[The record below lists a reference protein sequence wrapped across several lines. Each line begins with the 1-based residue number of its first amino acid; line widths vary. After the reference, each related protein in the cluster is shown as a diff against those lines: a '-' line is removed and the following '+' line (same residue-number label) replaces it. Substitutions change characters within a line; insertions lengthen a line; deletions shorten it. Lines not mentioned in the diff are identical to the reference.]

1 MIRLVCIDVDGTL
14 VGSSGTVDPAV
25 WRTAE
30 LVRAAGIRLAV
41 CSGRPAFGVA
51 REYAERLDADGWHS
65 FQNGASVVHLASGR
79 TRSSRLAPES
89 VTMLVER
96 ARDTGRL
103 LELYSDDDYA
113 FEQGSDRA
121 RAHAGL
127 LGVRFNPRPFEA
139 LEGPVVRA
147 QWLVP
152 RSEAKGVLAEPHPG
166 LEVSPSTSPVMPE
179 TLFVNLTAQGV
190 DKATA
195 VRVLAGEYGLSLG
208 EVMFVGDGA
217 NDAPALRVVGC
228 AVAMGNAQ
236 GEAREA
242 AMRTVGH
249 VDEGGLVDAL
259 DLALELALARTPS
272 TCSSPAVG
280 S

>member
-1 MIRLVCIDVDGTL
+1 MIGLVCIDVDGTL

-65 FQNGASVVHLASGR
+65 FQNGASVVHLANGR
-79 TRSSRLAPES
+79 SRSTRLAPES

-96 ARDTGRL
+96 ARDPGRL

-127 LGVRFNPRPFEA
+127 LGVRFNPRPFGA
-139 LEGPVVRA
+139 LDGPVVRA

-152 RSEAKGVLAEPHPG
+152 WSEVKDVLAEPHPG
-166 LEVSPSTSPVMPE
+166 LEMSPSTSPVMPE
-179 TLFVNLTAQGV
+179 TQFVSLTAQGV

-217 NDAPALRVVGC
+217 NDAPALRIVGC
-228 AVAMGNAQ
+228 AVAMGNAE

-259 DLALELALARTPS
+259 ELALELALARTPS
-272 TCSSPAVG
+272 ACSSPAVG